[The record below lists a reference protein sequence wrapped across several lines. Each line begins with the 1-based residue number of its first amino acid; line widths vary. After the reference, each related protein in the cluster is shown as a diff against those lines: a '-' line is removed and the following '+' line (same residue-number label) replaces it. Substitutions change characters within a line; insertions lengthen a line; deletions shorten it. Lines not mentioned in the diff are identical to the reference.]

1 MIGLATLLRTSL
13 NGEDLT
19 SLVLRLL
26 AMSQADQSDAGVR
39 MDVAT
44 ILQFMGDRKNGIAMQ
59 AQALRICRTFLLPAK
74 IIPARLRV
82 LALMAP
88 GAINANVPLE
98 CLLEESDAD
107 LYLHYVRLGQPLPAS
122 IPEHDVL
129 FVAIAES
136 QANRPY
142 LEQMSLE
149 LVNWPRPVLNR
160 PENIVRVARD
170 KVGSI
175 LEGIPG
181 IVMPPT
187 MRIERDTLMG
197 MASSG
202 TSNHELL
209 VGMNFPF
216 IIRPIDSHAGRDLSK
231 VNDGKALRSFLESVT
246 DNSFFISPYIDY
258 CDADGMFRKY
268 RIAIVGGQPFA
279 CHMAI
284 SSHWM
289 VHYVNA
295 GMANCSKK
303 RAEEARFLATFDDDF
318 SRRYGHSLRAIDK
331 SVGLDYVCIDCAET
345 TDGQLLIFEID
356 PAMIVHACDS
366 PNIFPYKQLHMHNI
380 FHSFSAMLAERA
392 VCH

>member
-142 LEQMSLE
+142 LEQLSLE

-202 TSNHELL
+202 TSIHELL

-303 RAEEARFLATFDDDF
+303 RAEEARFLATFGDDF

>member
-1 MIGLATLLRTSL
+1 
-13 NGEDLT
+13 
-19 SLVLRLL
+19 
-26 AMSQADQSDAGVR
+26 

-149 LVNWPRPVLNR
+149 LVNWPRPVLNL
-160 PENIVRVARD
+160 PENVVRVARD
-170 KVGSI
+170 KVGSL

-202 TSNHELL
+202 TSIHELL

-303 RAEEARFLATFDDDF
+303 RAEEARFLATFGDDF